1 MAIDRVWRTEGLGLP
16 VKVIL
21 DSNFLMAPFQF
32 HVDVF
37 EELEYLLQKKI
48 DFIVPSA
55 VKLELTSISSRGGEG
70 AAEASLALQLA
81 SRCRVVDVTLQPQET
96 VDDAIV
102 KAAQKLAAVV
112 ATNDIELKKRL
123 RDINIPVVYLRDKS
137 KLEVEGIEP
146 AYF

>member
-1 MAIDRVWRTEGLGLP
+1 LP

-21 DSNFLMAPFQF
+21 DSNFLMAPFQY

-81 SRCRVVDVTLQPQET
+81 SRCRVVDVTLGPQET
-96 VDDAIV
+96 VDDAIM
-102 KAAQKLAAVV
+102 KAAQKLTAVV

-137 KLEVEGIEP
+137 KLEVEGMEP

>member
-1 MAIDRVWRTEGLGLP
+1 MP

-37 EELEYLLQKKI
+37 DELEYLLQKKI

-55 VKLELTSISSRGGEG
+55 VKLELTTISSRGGEG

-81 SRCRVVDVTLQPQET
+81 SRCRVVDVNLQPNET
-96 VDDAIV
+96 VDDAIL
-102 KAAQKLAAVV
+102 KAAQKLTAVV
-112 ATNDIELKKRL
+112 ATNDIELRKRL

>member
-1 MAIDRVWRTEGLGLP
+1 LP

-21 DSNFLMAPFQF
+21 DSNFLMVPFQF
-32 HVDVF
+32 HVDIF

-48 DFIVPSA
+48 DFIVPSS
-55 VKLELTSISSRGGEG
+55 VKLELTGISSRGGEG

-81 SRCRVVDVTLQPQET
+81 SRCRVVDVTLQPHET

-102 KAAQKLAAVV
+102 KAAQKLGAVV
-112 ATNDIELKKRL
+112 TTNDIELKKRL
-123 RDINIPVVYLRDKS
+123 RDINVPVVYLREKS

>member
-1 MAIDRVWRTEGLGLP
+1 LP

-21 DSNFLMAPFQF
+21 DSNFLMIPFQF
-32 HVDVF
+32 NLDVF
-37 EELEYLLQKKI
+37 QEIEFLLQKKV

-55 VKLELTSISSRGGEG
+55 VKSELTALSARGGEG

-81 SRCRVVDVTLQPQET
+81 SRCRVVEVTLETNET

-102 KAAQKLAAVV
+102 KASQKLGAVV
-112 ATNDIELKKRL
+112 ATNDIELKNRL
-123 RDINIPVVYLRDKS
+123 KLLKVPVVYLRDKS
-137 KLEVEGIEP
+137 KLEVDGIEP

>member
-1 MAIDRVWRTEGLGLP
+1 MP

-21 DSNFLMAPFQF
+21 DSNFLMVPFQF
-32 HVDVF
+32 HVDIF

-48 DFIVPSA
+48 DFIVPSS
-55 VKLELTSISSRGGEG
+55 VKLELTGISSRGGEG

-81 SRCRVVDVTLQPQET
+81 SRCRVVDVTLQPHET

-102 KAAQKLAAVV
+102 KAAQKLGAVV

-123 RDINIPVVYLRDKS
+123 RDINVPVVYLREKS

>member
-1 MAIDRVWRTEGLGLP
+1 MPI
-16 VKVIL
+16 KVIL
-21 DSNFLMAPFQF
+21 DSNFLMIPFQF

-37 EELEYLLQKKI
+37 EELEYLLQKKV
-48 DFIVPSA
+48 DFIVPSS
-55 VKLELTSISSRGGEG
+55 VKLELTEISSRGGEG

-81 SRCRVVDVTLQPQET
+81 SRCRVVDVSLQPQET

-102 KAAQKLAAVV
+102 KAAQKLGAVV
-112 ATNDIELKKRL
+112 ATSDVELKKRL

>member
-1 MAIDRVWRTEGLGLP
+1 MP

-37 EELEYLLQKKI
+37 DELEYLLQKKI

-55 VKLELTSISSRGGEG
+55 VKLELTTISSRGGEG

-81 SRCRVVDVTLQPQET
+81 SRCRVVDVNLQPNET
-96 VDDAIV
+96 VDDAIL
-102 KAAQKLAAVV
+102 KAAQKLTAVV
-112 ATNDIELKKRL
+112 ATNDIELRKRL

-137 KLEVEGIEP
+137 KLEIEGIEP

>member
-1 MAIDRVWRTEGLGLP
+1 MP

-81 SRCRVVDVTLQPQET
+81 SRCRVVDVNLKPEET

-102 KAAQKLAAVV
+102 KAAQKLGAVV

-123 RDINIPVVYLRDKS
+123 RDINIPVVYLREKS